1 MKIPNIPEDADV
13 TSLLAVAY
21 AANHLL
27 TKEMRN
33 IKSIPEEYFNVMEM
47 TTELIKKCR
56 NKLKK
61 EK

>member
-1 MKIPNIPEDADV
+1 MKIPNIPDDADV

-21 AANHLL
+21 AANHIL

-33 IKSIPEEYFNVMEM
+33 MKSMPKEFFNVMDM
-47 TTELIKKCR
+47 TSKLIKESIS
-56 NKLKK
+56 KLKK